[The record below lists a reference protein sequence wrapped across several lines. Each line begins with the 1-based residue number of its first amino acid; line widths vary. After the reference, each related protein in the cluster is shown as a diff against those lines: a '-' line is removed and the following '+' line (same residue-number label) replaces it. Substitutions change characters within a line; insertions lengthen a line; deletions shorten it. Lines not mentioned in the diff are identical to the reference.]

1 MIYLN
6 FRTRA
11 IAPAI
16 TKIPSKVPNNHSN
29 PAFIILEI
37 KIPATNIP
45 AVPAPIIPKAFIIDI
60 VSLRRLSGR

>member
-16 TKIPSKVPNNHSN
+16 TKTPSRVPNNHSN

-45 AVPAPIIPKAFIIDI
+45 AVPAPTIPKAFIIDI
-60 VSLRRLSGR
+60 FTLHRLCGR